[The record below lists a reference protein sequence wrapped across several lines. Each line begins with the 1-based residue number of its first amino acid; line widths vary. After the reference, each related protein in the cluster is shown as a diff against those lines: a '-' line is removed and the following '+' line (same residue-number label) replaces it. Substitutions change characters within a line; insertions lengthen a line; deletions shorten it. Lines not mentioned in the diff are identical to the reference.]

1 MLGGTKNKSIHY
13 TSQDLFIYFLKN
25 SNITL
30 ISDSSRYGILLSLTI
45 PRNVDTPYVGF
56 RPQFVGRDIRT
67 ICVKLQYVTENGEE
81 KIICDKNVY
90 TSYFSNKFSVKRV
103 EFINEC
109 NTQMKINSNTSDL
122 YDPLSPNILYCG
134 LLNNNDFKTL
144 IPQNTNS
151 WFDVFYNCMNNNNKY
166 QVGIIAME
174 MAGNEREFDTLF
186 NKIDINPRL
195 EMVYKALSLYSLFE
209 LGVTGY
215 FQNDYHMGNFMIA
228 TNYKHYFK
236 GTLGNNWM
244 DNLRSFVIDY
254 GRATHNPQAGINL
267 YNIFNK
273 NTKYTNND
281 IISAINIIQQQCYP
295 ISGNVCYNFESYK
308 WLDDIK
314 NSNNIHDY
322 AVLIQQLNEARL
334 HMISIINEELER
346 RLEEQRRKIEQEE
359 QRRKIEQEEQRRVQN
374 ATLNLENCPDLK
386 DINIDKLKTV
396 SNNKEYK
403 KLALLLHPD
412 KHPIDIEG
420 LDCNKRANELFQIY
434 STERTKRE
442 EELQRETEEAQRR
455 SAERRSAERRSAE
468 RRSVERRSAERRS
481 AERRSAERRE
491 SEAIKTEQI
500 AAERRAAAQR
510 IITEAAQRRE
520 TEAAQRRET
529 EAAQRRETEAAQ
541 RRSAERRATEA
552 AERRATEAPPKT
564 PKFNGV
570 VIRPN
575 PLRQPVVQAVNQQYL
590 DVIDKNLTRLDNIP
604 KKINH
609 GFNYIKTPTPT
620 SIIPETSTIINSDIV
635 EPLNYSQ
642 LFLNKLKSVP
652 LNTPL
657 MVLFISM
664 LFMLVYNNY
673 QAIEGGG
680 NYSNRQIVKYSSG
693 KNNSK
698 NNNYDLLDPINIDR
712 LILGFNTMN
721 YGYQSLE
728 TLNAKTKINK
738 SSRKT
743 KINKSSRKTKK
754 AYSYRPKSNK
764 TIKSSSQKRNTN

>member
-359 QRRKIEQEEQRRVQN
+359 QRRVQN

-455 SAERRSAERRSAE
+455 SAERRSAERR
-468 RRSVERRSAERRS
+468 
-481 AERRSAERRE
+481 E

-520 TEAAQRRET
+520 NEA
-529 EAAQRRETEAAQ
+529 
-541 RRSAERRATEA
+541 AERRATEA
-552 AERRATEAPPKT
+552 AERRATDAAERRATEAAPKT

-743 KINKSSRKTKK
+743 KK

>member
-359 QRRKIEQEEQRRVQN
+359 QRRVQN

-455 SAERRSAERRSAE
+455 SAERRSAERR
-468 RRSVERRSAERRS
+468 
-481 AERRSAERRE
+481 E

-520 TEAAQRRET
+520 NEA
-529 EAAQRRETEAAQ
+529 
-541 RRSAERRATEA
+541 AERRATEA
-552 AERRATEAPPKT
+552 AERRATDAAERRATEAAPKT

>member
-359 QRRKIEQEEQRRVQN
+359 QRRVQN

-455 SAERRSAERRSAE
+455 SAERRSAERR
-468 RRSVERRSAERRS
+468 
-481 AERRSAERRE
+481 E

-520 TEAAQRRET
+520 N
-529 EAAQRRETEAAQ
+529 
-541 RRSAERRATEA
+541 EA
-552 AERRATEAPPKT
+552 AERRATEAAPKT

-743 KINKSSRKTKK
+743 KK

>member
-359 QRRKIEQEEQRRVQN
+359 QRRVQN

-520 TEAAQRRET
+520 NEA
-529 EAAQRRETEAAQ
+529 
-541 RRSAERRATEA
+541 AERRATEA
-552 AERRATEAPPKT
+552 AERRATDAAERRATEAAPKT

-743 KINKSSRKTKK
+743 KK